1 MDTDDEVRD
10 RATFYVNILKEKEKA
25 LSSGYILNGWF
36 IKVLTNQL
44 EKIEFFYSK
53 ILGKMT
59 NVSITIVAACIFNL
73 HIEFLVV
80 ILRRGKKTGLSLR
93 AGGRGFSPA
102 TKRVVPGYFHW
113 KIEEK

>member
-44 EKIEFFYSK
+44 KKIEFLFQ

-59 NVSITIVAACIFNL
+59 NVSITIIAACIFNL
-73 HIEFLVV
+73 HI
-80 ILRRGKKTGLSLR
+80 
-93 AGGRGFSPA
+93 
-102 TKRVVPGYFHW
+102 
-113 KIEEK
+113 

>member
-59 NVSITIVAACIFNL
+59 NVSITIIAACIFNL
-73 HIEFLVV
+73 RI
-80 ILRRGKKTGLSLR
+80 
-93 AGGRGFSPA
+93 
-102 TKRVVPGYFHW
+102 
-113 KIEEK
+113 

>member
-44 EKIEFFYSK
+44 EKIEFLFQNFREDDQCVDNYNSSMY
-53 ILGKMT
+53 I
-59 NVSITIVAACIFNL
+59 
-73 HIEFLVV
+73 
-80 ILRRGKKTGLSLR
+80 
-93 AGGRGFSPA
+93 
-102 TKRVVPGYFHW
+102 
-113 KIEEK
+113 

>member
-44 EKIEFFYSK
+44 KKIEFLFQNCREDDQCVDNHNSSMY
-53 ILGKMT
+53 I
-59 NVSITIVAACIFNL
+59 
-73 HIEFLVV
+73 
-80 ILRRGKKTGLSLR
+80 
-93 AGGRGFSPA
+93 
-102 TKRVVPGYFHW
+102 
-113 KIEEK
+113 